1 LKGVMKMGEEER
13 YRALA
18 EKIFMGN
25 SALIPLLFEMIA
37 DPEEADILLALPAAA
52 KGLAESYGKSED
64 EVQGMLD
71 VLFRKGLVFKKQTPE
86 GTLYRTCRD
95 LMQFHDASILW
106 PEAPREYLD
115 LWQRFMEEEW
125 PAFSEIVDKIL
136 TKPVGRIVP
145 VGETVEGRQQ
155 ILAYED
161 VRQLIE
167 EAGTI
172 AVTNCTCRLTAQKC
186 DRPVEICLQIGKAG
200 EYTIDRGSGR
210 EIDKEEALA
219 LLRKAE
225 EAGLIHVTMNRAEDT
240 HFICNCCEDCC
251 MTFPLMIN
259 KKLNLCDPS
268 RFVARIDE
276 ELCAGCG
283 DCLERCY
290 FGARALEDERN
301 VVVVTEDECMG
312 CGLCQVVCKEGA
324 ITLEIVREEDFI
336 PT

>member
-1 LKGVMKMGEEER
+1 MVEEDR

-25 SALIPLLFEMIA
+25 STLIPLLFEMIA
-37 DPEEADILLALPAAA
+37 DPEEAEILLALPATA
-52 KGLAESYGKSED
+52 KGLAESYGKSE
-64 EVQGMLD
+64 EEAQGILD
-71 VLFRKGLVFKKQTPE
+71 VLFRKGLVFKKQTPD

-136 TKPVGRIVP
+136 PKPVARIVP

-210 EIDKEEALA
+210 KIDKEEAMA

-225 EAGLIHVTMNRAEDT
+225 EAGLIHTTMNRAEDT

-251 MTFPLMIN
+251 MTFPLLIN
-259 KKLNLCDPS
+259 KKLHLCDPS

-276 ELCAGCG
+276 GLCNGCG

-290 FGARALEDERN
+290 FGAMAMEDERN
-301 VVVVTEDECMG
+301 IVVITEDECMG
-312 CGLCQVVCKEGA
+312 CGLCEVVCKEGA
-324 ITLEIVREEDFI
+324 ISLEIVREEDFI